1 MKPSFLLQSSGA
13 SSAPPIP
20 NQAEPWRTPLRCPQC
35 AMGHDKGFDPVPPP
49 FHRRSVPGSVT
60 QVTGLRSHASATRP
74 RMAFGGFCPSVS
86 SKSTG
91 ESPGGGGRDNG
102 TGPHPV
108 SGSQGRAWPRG
119 RCSISCWSVPPGREY
134 LGRAEA
140 VGARGGGGTRSRDGR
155 MSVLARETSAPV
167 QDPAAAAGAAKD
179 MDRLTPANEG
189 SPEWPTGPACQDAP
203 LQPEVFASNRAGC
216 ERTLDATR
224 ALLQRMLGL
233 LPKPWALTQS
243 FAR

>member
-1 MKPSFLLQSSGA
+1 MRVPHGPAWLLEVSAQAFPARAQVSPQVVGAGTMGQGPTQSRA
-13 SSAPPIP
+13 
-20 NQAEPWRTPLRCPQC
+20 
-35 AMGHDKGFDPVPPP
+35 
-49 FHRRSVPGSVT
+49 HR
-60 QVTGLRSHASATRP
+60 
-74 RMAFGGFCPSVS
+74 GG
-86 SKSTG
+86 
-91 ESPGGGGRDNG
+91 
-102 TGPHPV
+102 
-108 SGSQGRAWPRG
+108 
-119 RCSISCWSVPPGREY
+119 PGRGAGAALAAGQCLLGGSC

-140 VGARGGGGTRSRDGR
+140 VGARGGGGGTRSRDGR

-189 SPEWPTGPACQDAP
+189 SPEWPTGPARQDAP